1 MTTAITPAAI
11 AATDARIRNRIRRT
25 AVLEIDAAEL
35 GLASGRLVLK
45 LELLQHTG
53 SFKARGAFSALTSGS
68 VPAAGVAAASGGNH
82 GAAVAYAAGA
92 LGIKACIFVPSISSP
107 AKIARIRGYGAE
119 LVVDGERYVDALA
132 RAATYVAQSGARQI
146 HAYDQVETILGQGTL
161 ARELEEQAPHL
172 DTLLVASGGGGLI
185 GGIAAWFEGRVRV
198 VAVEPE
204 GAPTLHMALAAG
216 RPVDA
221 PQGSIAADS
230 LAPLQVGQLMFPIA
244 QRHVERAVLVD
255 DAAIA
260 EAQCRL
266 WDRLRLVA
274 EPGGATALAALISGA
289 YTPRAGETVGV
300 LVCGG
305 NTDRLP
311 QA

>member
-1 MTTAITPAAI
+1 MRSEV
-11 AATDARIRNRIRRT
+11 AT
-25 AVLEIDAAEL
+25 L
-35 GLASGRLVLK
+35 
-45 LELLQHTG
+45 
-53 SFKARGAFSALTSGS
+53 
-68 VPAAGVAAASGGNH
+68 
-82 GAAVAYAAGA
+82 
-92 LGIKACIFVPSISSP
+92 
-107 AKIARIRGYGAE
+107 
-119 LVVDGERYVDALA
+119 
-132 RAATYVAQSGARQI
+132 
-146 HAYDQVETILGQGTL
+146 
-161 ARELEEQAPHL
+161 
-172 DTLLVASGGGGLI
+172 
-185 GGIAAWFEGRVRV
+185 
-198 VAVEPE
+198 
-204 GAPTLHMALAAG
+204 AG

-305 NTDRLP
+305 LP
-311 QA
+311 TGCRRPERAGSSSNVLKPPLAAPAQARRSGSRR